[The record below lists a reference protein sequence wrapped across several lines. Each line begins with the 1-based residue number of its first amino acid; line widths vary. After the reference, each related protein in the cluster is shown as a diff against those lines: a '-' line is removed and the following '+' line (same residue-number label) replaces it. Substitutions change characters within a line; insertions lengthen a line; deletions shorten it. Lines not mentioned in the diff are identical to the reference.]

1 MKISDLK
8 PGMFISQS
16 IINPRGGH
24 ICMVESFNEE
34 TGEIMVLEASNPTDG
49 LRAKTLDFSRLKFM
63 QIIIPPK
70 IDEIGPKMVSVAKK

>member
-8 PGMFISQS
+8 PGMFIKQS
-16 IINPRGGH
+16 IMDPRGGH
-24 ICMVESFNEE
+24 ICMVESFNEK
-34 TGEIMVLEASNPTDG
+34 TGEIRILEAANPIDG
-49 LRAKTLDFSRLKFM
+49 LRAKTMNFSRLRFM